1 MDPIFVQPP
10 AKNIGLL
17 AIGEA
22 LVDIITTEFVED
34 LSQAHILRLF
44 PGGSP
49 ANLCRF
55 VQKCGGKA
63 TLIAAVGTD
72 GLGKILLQ
80 AFAKTGLSTR
90 YIQQLEEHA
99 TSIILLARS
108 KHTPDFIP
116 YRVADK
122 YVTFTDDSLLSQVS
136 VIHTTAFALSK
147 SPAQENILNAF
158 EMAYQKGITVSV
170 DWNYAEP
177 IWGKMNNARQVFNRV
192 LSYAP
197 LLKVSMDDI
206 ERYTGKTLV
215 VETAKEYLQALPAS
229 VICLTCGAQG
239 VWFKTPETN
248 WQHVSAQPVEVVDA
262 TGAGDAF
269 WAGFLTYWMAKQPL
283 LFCVENGIATAGK
296 RLQGLI

>member
-1 MDPIFVQPP
+1 MDPLFTQPLI
-10 AKNIGLL
+10 KEIGLL

-22 LVDIITTEFVED
+22 LVDIITTGFVED
-34 LSQAHILRLF
+34 LSQADTLRLF

-55 VQKCGGKA
+55 VQTCGGKA
-63 TLIAAVGTD
+63 TLVAAIGRD
-72 GLGKILLQ
+72 GLGKILLR
-80 AFAKTGLSTR
+80 AFENSGLHTR
-90 YIQQLEEHA
+90 YIQQLEAHA
-99 TSIILLARS
+99 TSIIMVARS

-116 YRVADK
+116 YRDADK
-122 YVTFTDDSLLSQVS
+122 FVTFTDESLLSQVS

-147 SPAQENILNAF
+147 VPAQQNILNAF
-158 EMAYQKGITVSV
+158 ELAYQKGIMVSI

-177 IWGKMNNARQVFNRV
+177 IWGKINNAREVFRRV

-206 ERYTGKTLV
+206 ERYIRKTLAIDQ
-215 VETAKEYLQALPAS
+215 AKEYLQTLPAS

-239 VWFKTPETN
+239 VWLKTPETS
-248 WQHVSAQPVEVVDA
+248 WQHVPAQPVEVVDA

-283 LFCVENGIATAGK
+283 LSCVENGINIAGK
-296 RLQGLI
+296 RIQGLI